1 MGRTGGQ
8 TRFLSWLRSRDVH
21 VLHLVRGAAIL
32 RDNEL
37 RAERSAASL
46 KMGDDA
52 AHVHDLSTLAK
63 LQAVFKPRR

>member
-1 MGRTGGQ
+1 MSMCSEFRVC
-8 TRFLSWLRSRDVH
+8 DVH

>member
-1 MGRTGGQ
+1 
-8 TRFLSWLRSRDVH
+8 

-46 KMGDDA
+46 KMGDNP

>member
-1 MGRTGGQ
+1 
-8 TRFLSWLRSRDVH
+8 

-46 KMGDDA
+46 KTGNP